1 MRKSSTI
8 PQRIT
13 ITKLL
18 LCFDLSERIIENIA
32 AGFQGTALKIEEGPF
47 VLHDILVEIIFIEY
61 EKALWAFQQPVRWY
75 EKVRIIGPNYSAKCS
90 CTYSMF
96 TESI

>member
-1 MRKSSTI
+1 
-8 PQRIT
+8 
-13 ITKLL
+13 
-18 LCFDLSERIIENIA
+18 
-32 AGFQGTALKIEEGPF
+32 
-47 VLHDILVEIIFIEY
+47 LVEIIFIEY